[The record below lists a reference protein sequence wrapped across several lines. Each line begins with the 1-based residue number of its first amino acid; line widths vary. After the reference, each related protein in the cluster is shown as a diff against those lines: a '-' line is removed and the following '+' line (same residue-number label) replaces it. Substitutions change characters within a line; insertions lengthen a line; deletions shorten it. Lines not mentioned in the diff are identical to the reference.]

1 MAFFYHEAIKM
12 YIKRS
17 GKFMALAIVQ
27 SVDDVQ
33 TRLLQ
38 AAEELFMVNEYNKVT
53 TRMLA
58 QKAQT
63 STSMIQ
69 YYFSDKQKLYEE
81 MIRQQFKRIEQ
92 VFDDSVTSEN
102 GLDFEKL
109 MKGYY
114 RIHSEHPKFPAFLT
128 QILAY
133 KNGPGFMLV
142 SDILDKKRDKIQ
154 RVILAGQNKNQLGGH
169 VHVDVLRILMM
180 SASIFPFLIKC
191 LLDRSQKVES
201 STLLLEKVMATAGRS
216 LAEYARPKSS
226 SYHPDNLLARKITD
240 QSQSIELQ

>member
-1 MAFFYHEAIKM
+1 MAFFYHEAPKM

-17 GKFMALAIVQ
+17 GKSMALAIVQ
-27 SVDDVQ
+27 SVDDIQ

-38 AAEELFMVNEYNKVT
+38 AAAELFMENDYNKVT

-92 VFDDSVTSEN
+92 VFDDSVTPEK

-114 RIHSEHPKFPAFLT
+114 RIHSEHPEFPAFLT

-154 RVILAGQNKNQLGGH
+154 KVILNSQNKKQLGEH
-169 VHVDVLRILMM
+169 VNVDVLRILMM
-180 SASIFPFLIKC
+180 SASIFPFLIRG
-191 LLDRSQKVES
+191 LLDRSQKVDS
-201 STLLLEKVMATAGRS
+201 SSKLLEKVMATAGQS
-216 LAEYARPKSS
+216 LAEYVRP
-226 SYHPDNLLARKITD
+226 NL
-240 QSQSIELQ
+240 S

>member
-1 MAFFYHEAIKM
+1 
-12 YIKRS
+12 
-17 GKFMALAIVQ
+17 MALAIVQ
-27 SVDDVQ
+27 PVDDVQ

-38 AAEELFMVNEYNKVT
+38 AASELFMENEYNKVT

-81 MIRQQFKRIEQ
+81 MIRQQFKRIEL
-92 VFDDSVTSEN
+92 VFEESISAEK

-114 RIHSEHPKFPAFLT
+114 RIHNEHPEFPAFLT

-133 KNGPGFMLV
+133 KNGPGFILV

-154 RVILAGQNKNQLGGH
+154 RVILSGQNKKQLGEH
-169 VHVDVLRILMM
+169 VNVDVLRILMM
-180 SASIFPFLIKC
+180 SASIFPFLIRG

-201 STLLLEKVMATAGRS
+201 SSKLLEEVMGIAGRS
-216 LAEYARPKSS
+216 LAEYARPN
-226 SYHPDNLLARKITD
+226 HA
-240 QSQSIELQ
+240 